1 MIKKRRNFSK
11 IPELIVLFGIFIIF
25 VLILFHIMIM
35 AKAVINYT
43 NQPIY
48 KESVMY
54 HRCGGTK
61 KQPMMCATIL
71 KERIEE

>member
-1 MIKKRRNFSK
+1 
-11 IPELIVLFGIFIIF
+11 
-25 VLILFHIMIM
+25 MIM